1 MDSTARHRIAIR
13 LIQDAHP
20 DTVDE
25 TYVLA
30 RMIRTGG
37 SVAAILVSTTLALLI
52 DRHQGLREELEALEE
67 QGDAG

>member
-1 MDSTARHRIAIR
+1 MNIEAQARHRIANR

-20 DTVDE
+20 DAIDE

-37 SVAAILVSTTLALLI
+37 SVAAILGSTSLAVLI
-52 DRHQGLREELEALEE
+52 DRCPGLREELEGLEE
-67 QGDAG
+67 